1 MKNPNI
7 FNLRFRYLSCCH
19 VIVLFAGL
27 TLFFTS
33 CNSVTEPYTIIEFT
47 GDGAVLNYSKS
58 ALKAG
63 YEPDSANPAAILGS
77 IGDMFMFNAEKIFIY
92 IDTSSKNRFFFEY
105 DDRVLKVN
113 DKINNISIPDSE
125 KMIPWFEK
133 MDEKNLSA
141 LQFIEI
147 DSKLPENYL
156 PYLARL
162 AEIKPDAGISGID
175 NFKDMTDLLKIFKPR
190 YIIGPELQKGDYDIL
205 SGLKNLEILALSL
218 EDSAVYEPLPYLPEL
233 KQLYLTDID
242 DDIVLTDFLKNNKQ
256 IGRVFIQKYGSFD
269 ISMLKPLENLK
280 ELVVIGSDTI
290 LNLEQVNAHKNLE
303 ILSIIC
309 DDEGDEPDFNPDLI
323 RLPSLRW
330 MSFGPMVTQEGF
342 DSFVNVH
349 PYLEVIQ
356 LIQNDQIKTL
366 QALSKLNKLYG
377 LIVTDTVTDIA
388 SIKKLSTLKYLSLPD
403 DFLNDSMNISV
414 LRKSLPGTRIVA
426 NAPFCLGSGWL
437 LLLIPLVLIIR
448 FFAGNRNRDFR
459 IG

>member
-1 MKNPNI
+1 M
-7 FNLRFRYLSCCH
+7 
-19 VIVLFAGL
+19 
-27 TLFFTS
+27 
-33 CNSVTEPYTIIEFT
+33 
-47 GDGAVLNYSKS
+47 LNYSKS

-92 IDTSSKNRFFFEY
+92 NDTSSKNRFFFEY

-113 DKINNISIPDSE
+113 DKINNISIPDNE

-147 DSKLPENYL
+147 DSKLPESYL

-162 AEIKPDAGISGID
+162 AEIKPDAGISGLD
-175 NFKDMTDLLKIFKPR
+175 NFKDMAGLLKIFKPR

-205 SGLKNLEILALSL
+205 SGLKNLEILAISL
-218 EDSAVYEPLPYLPEL
+218 EDSVVYDPLPSMPEL
-233 KQLYLTDID
+233 KQLFLTDID
-242 DDIVLTDFLKNNKQ
+242 DDIMLTDFLKNNKQ

-269 ISMLKPLENLK
+269 LSMLKPLENLK
-280 ELVVIGSDTI
+280 ELVVSGSDTI
-290 LNLEQVNAHKNLE
+290 LNLEQVNDHKNLE

-309 DDEGDEPDFNPDLI
+309 NEEGDEPDFNPDLI

-330 MSFGPMVTQEGF
+330 MSFNPMVTQEGF

-349 PYLEVIQ
+349 PDLEVIQ

-366 QALSKLNKLYG
+366 QALSKLGKLYG

-388 SIKKLSTLKYLSLPD
+388 SIIKLSTPEVSFPA
-403 DFLNDSMNISV
+403 
-414 LRKSLPGTRIVA
+414 R
-426 NAPFCLGSGWL
+426 
-437 LLLIPLVLIIR
+437 R
-448 FFAGNRNRDFR
+448 FPE
-459 IG
+459 